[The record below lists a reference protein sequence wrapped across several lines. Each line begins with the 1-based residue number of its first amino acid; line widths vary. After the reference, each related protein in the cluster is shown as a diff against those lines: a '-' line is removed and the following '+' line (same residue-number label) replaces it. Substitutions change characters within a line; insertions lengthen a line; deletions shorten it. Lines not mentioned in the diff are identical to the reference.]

1 MKESG
6 TRTIAIR
13 VKPNSRRNE
22 VEKLEDGTYLVRV
35 TSPPVEGKA
44 NEKVIEVLAEYFGK
58 PKRAVN
64 IVRGNSSRHKI
75 VEIG

>member
-6 TRTIAIR
+6 TRTITIR

-58 PKRAVN
+58 PKRSISIIRGEN
-64 IVRGNSSRHKI
+64 SKQKIVRI
-75 VEIG
+75 E